1 MDEQPQPQPTP
12 PQQGAGFD
20 LNQPTIISLLYIA
33 SYITGIT
40 AIVGVIL
47 AYVWKDNPK
56 EAWEAS
62 HYQYLIRTFWI
73 CFLGAIIGMVL
84 TVVFIGIFVLLAV
97 AVLFLV
103 RSVFSIINAQKKVP
117 MPNPETWLA

>member
-12 PQQGAGFD
+12 PQQGSGFD